1 MKHSGVSLIE
11 VLVAMTLVLCLL
23 VGAAELLGQAIQ
35 AQRFASERLAL
46 ASLAAAKI
54 EELKTLPFENPSC
67 ETGIDH
73 IALDGGKGKIACLEW
88 QTENT
93 TPDLKKITLKI
104 YLENRREQSLAAA
117 LLISRHLGF

>member
-1 MKHSGVSLIE
+1 MKHNGVSLIE

-35 AQRFASERLAL
+35 AQRFASERLSL

-54 EELKTLPFENPSC
+54 EELKPLPFENPGC

-93 TPDLKKITLKI
+93 TPDLKKITLRI
-104 YLENRREQSLAAA
+104 FLENRREQSLAAV